1 MAKYKT
7 AMGKVV
13 DMTQLTAKNEHVRA
27 VGNGSLNARGD
38 TIDSSGKV
46 VTPVTK
52 KVGSAYQK
60 TVSNRSA
67 NIVRNKQNPAQ
78 SPAKADI
85 KKVVEAAEVTAEVTA
100 EELEFLDTA
109 DEDAEIEAI
118 KTKDAKKA
126 K

>member
-85 KKVVEAAEVTAEVTA
+85 KKVVEAEEVTA

>member
-85 KKVVEAAEVTAEVTA
+85 KKVVEAEEVTV
-100 EELEFLDTA
+100 EELEFLDTS

>member
-1 MAKYKT
+1 MAKYRT

-27 VGNGSLNARGD
+27 VGNMSVNARGD
-38 TIDSSGKV
+38 SIDSLGRV

-52 KVGSAYQK
+52 KVGGAYQK

-67 NIVRNKQNPAQ
+67 NIVRNKNAPQ
-78 SPAKADI
+78 PAKADAQKEI
-85 KKVVEAAEVTAEVTA
+85 EVAEVTE

>member
-85 KKVVEAAEVTAEVTA
+85 KKMVEAEEVTV
-100 EELEFLDTA
+100 EELEFLDTS

>member
-85 KKVVEAAEVTAEVTA
+85 KKVVEAAEVTAE
-100 EELEFLDTA
+100 ELEFLDTA

>member
-1 MAKYKT
+1 MAKYRT

-27 VGNGSLNARGD
+27 VGNMSVNARGD
-38 TIDSSGKV
+38 SIDSLGRV

-52 KVGSAYQK
+52 KVGGAYQK

-67 NIVRNKQNPAQ
+67 NIVRNKNAPQ
-78 SPAKADI
+78 PAKADAP
-85 KKVVEAAEVTAEVTA
+85 AAEVTE

-109 DEDAEIEAI
+109 DEDMEIETI